1 MDSRIYNS
9 PRQADRRMRIMR
21 IAREYLVNRDRAEWT
36 MTDLAREA
44 GVARKTLY
52 NIYSSKQEIMRA
64 AALET
69 MAEIGFDTVEHSDPG
84 IPAILEFTDRTT
96 SQIEQTPE
104 FARNIGRAA
113 LETFENNELT
123 DFMLGNSIPFFSQQ
137 LSIAKRTKELVPN
150 CHPKRLAET
159 IAVQNWGQILF
170 WIHGQFPLEELATRN
185 KSSLLTILAGCT
197 SGKRREQMIN
207 ALSSLPVL
215 DD

>member
-1 MDSRIYNS
+1 MDSRVYNS

-21 IAREYLVNRDRAEWT
+21 IAREYLINRDRVEWT

-84 IPAILEFTDRTT
+84 IPAIIEFTDRTT
-96 SQIEQTPE
+96 SQIKQTPQ
-104 FARNIGRAA
+104 FARNIGRTA
-113 LETFENNELT
+113 LEASEKNELT
-123 DFMLGNSIPFFSQQ
+123 DFMLGNTIPFFDQQ
-137 LSIAKRTKELVPN
+137 LSIAKKAKQLIPN
-150 CHPKRLAET
+150 CHPGRLAET

-170 WIHGQFPLEELATRN
+170 WFHDQFPLEELGPRTR
-185 KSSLLTILAGCT
+185 SSLLTILAGCT
-197 SGKRREQMIN
+197 TGKLREQLID

-215 DD
+215 DE